1 MISRSKQIHILLF
14 FYLFSPFQSSVAS
27 DNPSCGSSRTDF
39 ISELIEYID
48 KKQISKAEHGLE
60 SQALQDK
67 KENLLLQ
74 LKIIN
79 FELNAQTSYTKSL
92 NSLGSSEERDVKNT
106 DNSVSATM
114 AFSREEQ
121 LKKERTEVQI
131 KSLEK
136 QIALTTL
143 RQKQEILKNLLEI
156 INLRYQLN
164 NVSLKLP
171 VVESQIEYFNMLG
184 KLGTPQIK
192 DLTDAELEKLRINN
206 ELVNLEAKLDVEMSK
221 LASVNGDA
229 LSFIEIPS
237 YVPIDPAEQLGYCT
251 LIDPDY
257 LIKKFAL
264 EEQRLNLQLTRAQ
277 RFPQLKFELG
287 LTSKDYH
294 SGAHANSAS
303 IGVSLSAPLFD
314 GGVLASQ
321 SREAQRNYD
330 LAQKDFVV
338 HKQNFD
344 KKASNFFALE
354 SSLVRSLLQ
363 AKTQTENNIEQIQ
376 ELTER
381 QNAGFSVFREMSE
394 RKLQQFE
401 LAAIYRD
408 IAGKLLVFWSDH
420 LENFV
425 EHAR

>member
-1 MISRSKQIHILLF
+1 MISRSKRIHILLF

-92 NSLGSSEERDVKNT
+92 NSFGSSEERDVKNT

-164 NVSLKLP
+164 NVS
-171 VVESQIEYFNMLG
+171 
-184 KLGTPQIK
+184 
-192 DLTDAELEKLRINN
+192 
-206 ELVNLEAKLDVEMSK
+206 
-221 LASVNGDA
+221 
-229 LSFIEIPS
+229 
-237 YVPIDPAEQLGYCT
+237 
-251 LIDPDY
+251 
-257 LIKKFAL
+257 
-264 EEQRLNLQLTRAQ
+264 
-277 RFPQLKFELG
+277 
-287 LTSKDYH
+287 
-294 SGAHANSAS
+294 
-303 IGVSLSAPLFD
+303 
-314 GGVLASQ
+314 
-321 SREAQRNYD
+321 
-330 LAQKDFVV
+330 
-338 HKQNFD
+338 
-344 KKASNFFALE
+344 
-354 SSLVRSLLQ
+354 
-363 AKTQTENNIEQIQ
+363 
-376 ELTER
+376 
-381 QNAGFSVFREMSE
+381 
-394 RKLQQFE
+394 
-401 LAAIYRD
+401 
-408 IAGKLLVFWSDH
+408 
-420 LENFV
+420 
-425 EHAR
+425 

>member
-1 MISRSKQIHILLF
+1 MISRSKRLFILLF
-14 FYLFSPFQSSVAS
+14 FYLFSSFQSSLAN
-27 DNPSCGSSRTDF
+27 DNPRCGSPRTDF
-39 ISELIEYID
+39 ILELIEYIN
-48 KKQISKAEHGLE
+48 KNKISKAEHGLE

-74 LKIIN
+74 LGITN
-79 FELNAQTSYTKSL
+79 FELNAQTSYTKSR

-106 DNSVSATM
+106 NNSVSATI
-114 AFSREEQ
+114 AFSKEEQ
-121 LKKERTEVQI
+121 LKKKRTEIQI

-136 QIALTTL
+136 QIFLTTL
-143 RQKQEILKNLLEI
+143 RQKQEILTNLLEI
-156 INLRYQLN
+156 INLRYQLD
-164 NVSLKLP
+164 NVALKLP
-171 VVESQIEYFNMLG
+171 VIESQIEYFIMLG

-192 DLTDAELEKLRINN
+192 DLTDAELEKLRVNN

-221 LASVNGDA
+221 LASANGDA
-229 LSFIEIPS
+229 LSLIELPS
-237 YVPIDPAEQLGYCT
+237 YVPIEPSERLGYCA

-257 LIKKFAL
+257 QIKEFAL
-264 EEQRLNLQLTRAQ
+264 EEQHLNLQLTRAQ

-294 SGAHANSAS
+294 SGAHANTAS

-314 GGVLASQ
+314 GGVLTSQ
-321 SREAQRNYD
+321 IKEAQRNYD
-330 LAQKDFVV
+330 FAQKDFAV
-338 HKQNFD
+338 HKQNFN

-376 ELTER
+376 ELSER
-381 QNAGFSVFREMSE
+381 HNAGFSVFREMSE

-408 IAGKLLVFWSDH
+408 IAGKLLVFWSNH

-425 EHAR
+425 EHAE

>member
-1 MISRSKQIHILLF
+1 MISRSNRLFILLF
-14 FYLFSPFQSSVAS
+14 LYLFSPFQSSVAS
-27 DNPSCGSSRTDF
+27 DNPSCGSPRTDF
-39 ISELIEYID
+39 ILELIEYID

-60 SQALQDK
+60 SQTLQDK

-74 LKIIN
+74 LGIIN

-114 AFSREEQ
+114 AFSKEDQ
-121 LKKERTEVQI
+121 LKKKRTEIQI

-136 QIALTTL
+136 QIVLTTL
-143 RQKQEILKNLLEI
+143 RQKQEILTNLLEI
-156 INLRYQLN
+156 INLRYQLD
-164 NVSLKLP
+164 NVALKLP
-171 VVESQIEYFNMLG
+171 VVESQIEYFNMLR

-229 LSFIEIPS
+229 LSLIELPS
-237 YVPIDPAEQLGYCT
+237 YIPIDPAERLGYCA

-257 LIKKFAL
+257 QIKKFAL
-264 EEQRLNLQLTRAQ
+264 EEQRLNLELTRAQ

-314 GGVLASQ
+314 GGVLTSQ
-321 SREAQRNYD
+321 IREAQRNYD

-344 KKASNFFALE
+344 KK
-354 SSLVRSLLQ
+354 
-363 AKTQTENNIEQIQ
+363 
-376 ELTER
+376 
-381 QNAGFSVFREMSE
+381 
-394 RKLQQFE
+394 
-401 LAAIYRD
+401 
-408 IAGKLLVFWSDH
+408 
-420 LENFV
+420 
-425 EHAR
+425 

>member
-1 MISRSKQIHILLF
+1 
-14 FYLFSPFQSSVAS
+14 
-27 DNPSCGSSRTDF
+27 
-39 ISELIEYID
+39 
-48 KKQISKAEHGLE
+48 
-60 SQALQDK
+60 
-67 KENLLLQ
+67 
-74 LKIIN
+74 
-79 FELNAQTSYTKSL
+79 
-92 NSLGSSEERDVKNT
+92 
-106 DNSVSATM
+106 
-114 AFSREEQ
+114 
-121 LKKERTEVQI
+121 
-131 KSLEK
+131 
-136 QIALTTL
+136 
-143 RQKQEILKNLLEI
+143 
-156 INLRYQLN
+156 
-164 NVSLKLP
+164 
-171 VVESQIEYFNMLG
+171 MLG
-184 KLGTPQIK
+184 KLGTPQIT
-192 DLTDAELEKLRINN
+192 DLTDAEIEKLRINN
-206 ELVNLEAKLDVEMSK
+206 ELVKLVAKLDVEMSK

-303 IGVSLSAPLFD
+303 IGVSFSAPLFD
-314 GGVLASQ
+314 GGVLKSQ
-321 SREAQRNYD
+321 IREAQRNYD

-338 HKQNFD
+338 QKQIFN

-354 SSLVRSLLQ
+354 ASLVRSLLQ

-420 LENFV
+420 VENFV